1 MGINPIEIPV
11 TTTGGDGVAT
21 GSAQTGEITPG
32 ELSALFIDYNGMP
45 ATTDVIV
52 SDVGGNQLLFS
63 AANLSV
69 DRMVFPRASA
79 VDLNTGASFT
89 AVGDAKYPVRGPI
102 RVSVEDADADAP
114 GVTVTAYLVT

>member
-1 MGINPIEIPV
+1 MGINPIEVPV
-11 TTTGGDGVAT
+11 TTAGGDGVAT
-21 GSAQTGEITPG
+21 GSAQTGEIPAG
-32 ELSALFIDYNGMP
+32 ELSALHIDYNGMP

-69 DRMVFPRASA
+69 DRMVFPRSSA

-102 RVSVEDADADAP
+102 RVSVEDADAATNA
-114 GVTVTAYLVT
+114 VIVTAYLVT